1 MMLEPRH
8 QYERERKKKNPDP
21 YLTLHNNSKLI
32 TNLNAKV
39 KTMKPLVEITAKQP
53 SNLGIGK
60 DFLKINE

>member
-1 MMLEPRH
+1 MMLEARH
-8 QYERERKKKNPDP
+8 QYEKKKNLDP

-32 TNLNAKV
+32 TNLNAEV
-39 KTMKPLVEITAKQP
+39 KTMKPLVEITVKQL

>member
-1 MMLEPRH
+1 MMLEARY
-8 QYERERKKKNPDP
+8 QYEKKKQTNLDP

-32 TNLNAKV
+32 TNLNAEV
-39 KTMKPLVEITAKQP
+39 KTMKPLVEITVKQL